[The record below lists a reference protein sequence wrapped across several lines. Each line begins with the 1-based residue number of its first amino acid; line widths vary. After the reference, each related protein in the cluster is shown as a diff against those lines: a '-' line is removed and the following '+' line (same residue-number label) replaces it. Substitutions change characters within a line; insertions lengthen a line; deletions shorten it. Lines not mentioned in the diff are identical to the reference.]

1 MWNLIQIYLGLLI
14 YDSLQVYGISL
25 GAVAY
30 KCHYTLYISHNLPPK
45 CIQVDYHW
53 RLTLSPQYFI
63 SK

>member
-30 KCHYTLYISHNLPPK
+30 KCH
-45 CIQVDYHW
+45 CIH
-53 RLTLSPQYFI
+53 FI
-63 SK
+63 YLKKYLLNVYR